1 MSIPPPPGPLQP
13 DPAQGPQGPQGPSPT
28 PDPYRPPPEGQQPYG
43 PPPQGQPPQ
52 GHQPYGQQPQGHQP
66 YGQPPYGPP
75 PQPYQPY
82 GPPPGTPVSGPAPY
96 QTWGQGYSPYA
107 RPSPVNGVA
116 IASLVL
122 GVLCCVPAA
131 GLVLGVIAL
140 VQIKKKGQSGKG
152 MAIAGSILSGLGLA
166 LWVAA
171 LATGGLS
178 GAWEG
183 FKKGATEGAAFSVV
197 KGQCFDAPGE
207 TLDGLT
213 YDVDEVPC
221 AGEHDGE
228 VFGEFEMSGSV
239 FPGDAAVSDAA
250 DERCYPLQ
258 DAYVMDTWSLPDDV
272 DVYYFGPTRQS
283 WRLGDREI
291 SCIFGNTDEKG
302 TLTGSLRVDAT
313 TLDDDQLTFLMAVN
327 AVDKTFWEELEEQ
340 PEDDLPGYRD
350 WARDVHDTLDDEVR
364 HLRAHTW
371 SGAPAKP
378 VEALIKDMEKSRSEW
393 AKAAASDDV
402 DTFYTHY
409 DAGYAFVDGS
419 TTVTARKA
427 LGLASDPPYDDDD
440 SSGEG
445 GDSGSSELNV

>member
-1 MSIPPPPGPLQP
+1 MSIPPPPGPHQP
-13 DPAQGPQGPQGPSPT
+13 DPAQGPQGPSPA
-28 PDPYRPPPEGQQPYG
+28 PDPYRPPPQGQQPYG
-43 PPPQGQPPQ
+43 PPPQGQQPYGPQPYGPTPPGQ
-52 GHQPYGQQPQGHQP
+52 QPYGQQPYGQQPYGQQP
-66 YGQPPYGPP
+66 YGQPYG
-75 PQPYQPY
+75 
-82 GPPPGTPVSGPAPY
+82 VPY

-107 RPSPVNGVA
+107 RPSSVNGLA
-116 IASLVL
+116 IASLVF
-122 GVLCCVPAA
+122 GVLCCFPAV

-152 MAIAGSILSGLGLA
+152 LAIAGSILSSLGLA
-166 LWVAA
+166 LWVVA

-178 GAWEG
+178 EAWDG
-183 FKKGATEGAAFSVV
+183 FKEGATEGAAFSVV

-207 TLDGLT
+207 SLDGLT
-213 YDVDEVPC
+213 YDVDAVPC
-221 AGEHDGE
+221 AGEHEGE
-228 VFGEFEMSGSV
+228 VFGEFEMSGSA

-283 WRLGDREI
+283 WRLGDREVT
-291 SCIFGNTDEKG
+291 CIFGNTDETG

-313 TLDDDQLTFLMAVN
+313 TLDDDQLTFLMALN
-327 AVDKTFWEELEEQ
+327 AVDETFWEEPEEQ
-340 PEDDLPGYRD
+340 PEDDLRGYRD
-350 WARDVHDTLDDEVR
+350 WSQDMHDSLDDEIR

-378 VEALIKDMEKSRSEW
+378 VQALLKDMEKARGEW

-409 DAGYAFVDGS
+409 DAGYAYVDGP
-419 TTVTARKA
+419 TTITARKA
-427 LGLASDPPYDDDD
+427 LGLASDPPYDDEDT
-440 SSGEG
+440 G
-445 GDSGSSELNV
+445 GTGDGAGSDHLDV